1 MNNLVFGPWKLKKTN
16 LRDRKTTL
24 FSCQVKILK
33 LYQKKNKNK
42 NPEISILNHLAFKN
56 NLLGFAFSSLKF
68 NKNFLV
74 WTQENKPK
82 NTQAWKT
89 DDDRKGFREAGN
101 KESRGGSEVENKE
114 NDQKLQMQRK
124 LVERKLEFLLSFF
137 FLSDLTRTLAFYSS
151 TSIFAYITSSTRFCP
166 PKTSKFHCSNPLF
179 SWLI

>member
-42 NPEISILNHLAFKN
+42 NPEISILNHLAFKT

-82 NTQAWKT
+82 KTQAWKT

-101 KESRGGSEVENKE
+101 KESGGGEWSWI
-114 NDQKLQMQRK
+114 QRK
-124 LVERKLEFLLSFF
+124 WSKVTNAKEASWEKTGVLALFF
-137 FLSDLTRTLAFYSS
+137 FS
-151 TSIFAYITSSTRFCP
+151 
-166 PKTSKFHCSNPLF
+166 
-179 SWLI
+179 